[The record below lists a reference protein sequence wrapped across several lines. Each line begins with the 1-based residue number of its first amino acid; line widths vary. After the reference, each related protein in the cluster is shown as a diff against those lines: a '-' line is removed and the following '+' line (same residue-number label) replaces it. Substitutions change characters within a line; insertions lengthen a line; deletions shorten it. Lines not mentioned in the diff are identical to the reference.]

1 MKRNSM
7 KKVFALKSNRL
18 VIFIVSFILFAMSC
32 ISPFE
37 PNYKG
42 VSNMLVVEG
51 SIIKGIETQEIKI
64 SRASSI
70 SNPANIPEINCQ
82 VKVVDD
88 SGNEFVFSEVSQGRY
103 VATIDDAL
111 LNYNS
116 QYKLLFSTPSGENY
130 ESGYQTLLKTA
141 PVDSIYTINEF
152 HLDPDSSKD
161 IQGLQFYADLNAPD
175 DAPKFYKWQIDETWE
190 VHAGYKICGIYDGK
204 TVSLSL
210 ISSDSL
216 YYCWATRIA
225 NGFYT
230 SSTVDLSQNIIKKIP
245 LHFKSSTSQEL
256 AIEYCATVKQFALNK
271 DAYDYWHQKEIE
283 SKGTSQL
290 YSTQPN
296 QFRSNISNPDNPNEK
311 VLGFFWV
318 SSCSE
323 KRLFLKDP
331 FHTFVNGGGPT
342 CSTLS
347 LSSSVAGKT
356 LENALL
362 NLISRSKKVPNP
374 PLYIYSICGVGGCI
388 YFVALTNACID
399 CRENLINGTGTT
411 KRPDFWE

>member
-1 MKRNSM
+1 M
-7 KKVFALKSNRL
+7 KKNNMKKIRALKSNHL
-18 VIFIVSFILFAMSC
+18 VIFIVSFTLFAMSC

-51 SIIKGIETQEIKI
+51 SIIKGIEKQEIKI

-70 SNPANIPEINCQ
+70 SDAASIPVINCQ

-88 SGNEFVFSEVSQGRY
+88 SGNEFVFSEVSQGKY

-111 LNYNS
+111 LSYNS

-141 PVDSIYTINEF
+141 PVDSIYTIDEF
-152 HLDPDSSKD
+152 HSDPDSGKD

-204 TVSLSL
+204 IVSLSL
-210 ISSDSL
+210 NSSDSL
-216 YYCWATRIA
+216 YYCWATKIA
-225 NGFYT
+225 DGFYT

-256 AIEYCATVKQFALNK
+256 VIEYCATVKQFALNK
-271 DAYDYWHQKEIE
+271 DAYDYWHQKEME
-283 SKGTSQL
+283 LKGTGQL

-296 QFRSNISNPDNPNEK
+296 QFKSNISNPGNPEEK
-311 VLGFFWV
+311 VLGFFWA

-323 KRLFLKDP
+323 KHLFLKDP
-331 FHTFVNGGGPT
+331 FHKFVQGDGPI
-342 CSTLS
+342 CSTIS
-347 LSSSVAGKT
+347 LSSSIAGKT

-362 NLISRSKKVPNP
+362 NLISRSRNVPKP
-374 PLYIYSICGVGGCI
+374 PLYIYTICGMNGCY

-399 CRENLINGTGTT
+399 CRLNLINGTGTT